1 MVSITGGCNKCG
13 RLIQSQAFD
22 PVSGEIPILI
32 CKECYDKY
40 YSLEAIRQQKL
51 NRVLRRGIRERIKE
65 WLRL

>member
-22 PVSGEIPILI
+22 PVTGEIPILI

-40 YSLEAIRQQKL
+40 YSLEAIREQKL
-51 NRVLRRGIRERIKE
+51 KRILRRGPIERIKE